1 MAAQTTTL
9 RWQDGPEVLA
19 VGDATGASPLVNR
32 PACDHNVPMD
42 TLHQQAEHHPAPY
55 RDRKRH
61 GWLLSVFGPALALTG
76 PVAHSLGASS
86 AIWFFLPLLG
96 FYGLVPLLDWLLG
109 EDLSNPPEAEVP
121 RLEADPYYR
130 AINVAVVPVLW
141 FTTLFNCIFLATHTL
156 PWSSWIA
163 TVLVTGAVLGF
174 GLNLSHE
181 QGHKRDWFGRKLA
194 LFNSALGGYGH
205 FSIEHNRG
213 HHRHVST
220 PEDPA
225 SARLGESIYRFVLR
239 EMPGAFVRAWRLESE
254 RLENR
259 GMSRWHGDNE
269 ILQAGALTAALYGGL
284 IALYGWPMVPVLA
297 LVAFWGAFQLTSANY
312 IEHYGLQRRRVP
324 GGGYERCQPHHS
336 WNSNHLVSNLVVFQL
351 QRHSDHHAHPGRSY
365 QSLRDFPDLPRLP
378 SGYFGMFLIAYLPP
392 LWFAVMDPRVVA
404 AVRRDVACINFLPRQ
419 REALMRRFALQA
431 EAV

>member
-1 MAAQTTTL
+1 MNQ
-9 RWQDGPEVLA
+9 P
-19 VGDATGASPLVNR
+19 R
-32 PACDHNVPMD
+32 PH
-42 TLHQQAEHHPAPY
+42 AEHRLRPY
-55 RDRKRH
+55 RDRKRY
-61 GWLLSVFGPALALTG
+61 GWLLSVAGPALALTG
-76 PVAHSLGASS
+76 PVAHSLGAQG
-86 AIWFFLPLLG
+86 AFWFFLPLLG

-130 AINVAVVPVLW
+130 AINYAAVPVLW
-141 FTTLFNCIFLATHTL
+141 FTMLFNCIFLATHAL

-181 QGHKRDWFGRKLA
+181 LGHKRDALGRKLA

-239 EMPGAFVRAWRLESE
+239 EMPGAFLRAWRLEAQ

-259 GMSRWHGDNE
+259 GMSRWHSHNE
-269 ILQAGALTAALYGGL
+269 ILQAGALTVALYGGL
-284 IALYGWPMVPVLA
+284 LALYGWPMVPVLG

-312 IEHYGLQRRRVP
+312 IEHYGLQRRRLP
-324 GGGYERCQPHHS
+324 DGGYERCQPHHS

-392 LWFAVMDPRVVA
+392 LWFSVMDRRVVA
-404 AVRRDVACINFLPRQ
+404 AVHRDAACINFQPHKRD
-419 REALMRRFALQA
+419 ALMARFGLQA
-431 EAV
+431 QAA